1 MFIHLQ
7 PRYHL
12 KTLQNNFYTYNLLFY
27 HVMEDVRVIRK
38 LQMDDNEVTMATL
51 ELWTRSSIRLFFTIL
66 LKPLQTI
73 TNKKRRKYRNPLDA

>member
-7 PRYHL
+7 PLYQL

-38 LQMDDNEVTMATL
+38 LQMDDTWTL
-51 ELWTRSSIRLFFTIL
+51 DKIKHPIVFHYST
-66 LKPLQTI
+66 QTFANN
-73 TNKKRRKYRNPLDA
+73 NKQKKEEI